1 MTFSRMLVKINK
13 SGLTECCMVGVVVL
27 TIWGNF
33 LVCYSIV
40 FMVKTYD
47 GYIMSCSVK

>member
-13 SGLTECCMVGVVVL
+13 SGLTECFILEVVVL
-27 TIWGNF
+27 TVCGNF
-33 LVCYSIV
+33 LECYSIV